1 MAEDNDFKSRV
12 FGVIPASFTPGFELH
27 VMTSEAYNARV
38 LNLRLNR
45 VIPSIRGYTGYTKQ
59 GFMLSREEARSLLDK
74 LVEVI
79 HDDEAWEDEPDEM
92 VAIEDD

>member
-1 MAEDNDFKSRV
+1 
-12 FGVIPASFTPGFELH
+12 
-27 VMTSEAYNARV
+27 
-38 LNLRLNR
+38 
-45 VIPSIRGYTGYTKQ
+45 
-59 GFMLSREEARSLLDK
+59 MLSREEARSLLDK